1 MERQTSL
8 LAARGLTDEHDRLLS
23 ADDPLAELHQRCGGT
38 LPGTLAVPELLDL
51 VRQGRRMGLK
61 LAREFNAFD
70 GEEMVSGVVRV
81 HPQDP
86 GEGGGC
92 ELLIENWQRRA
103 VPELNSREVAQRI
116 DDIDRACA
124 ELSIR
129 LDTQQRI
136 QLFQTTTTDG
146 MGFEEAAKAAPGSVW
161 TEHVTLV
168 GMEHRQ
174 PLHWRLLDGARCHLP
189 GSSRGWRARLLP
201 LGPAN
206 SPPRGFELLLVADY
220 PLGVAPVEHADVDPE
235 QSHAQLIGGAL
246 TPALRQPIARIVAN
260 AETIRARLAGPL
272 RAEYSEYAGN
282 IAAAGQLLNG
292 LLDDLADLEVVEA
305 EGFSTAHDQV
315 DLGDAAQRA
324 AGILGVRARSKNI
337 ELVLPLRENMPAAS
351 GEFRRVL
358 QILINLIGNAIAYSP
373 ENSVV
378 TIIPDTNEDEGET
391 VVSLTVIDE
400 GQGLDE
406 EQAARVFDKF
416 ERLGRD
422 SSDGGAGLG
431 LYISS
436 RLAIAMGGSLEV
448 VNAGE
453 EGAAFRLSLPLYSN
467 D

>member
-23 ADDPLAELHQRCGGT
+23 ADDPLAELHERCGGT

-61 LAREFNAFD
+61 LAREFGAFD

-81 HPQDP
+81 HPLDP
-86 GEGGGC
+86 DQGGGC

-103 VPELNSREVAQRI
+103 VPEMNSREMAQRI
-116 DDIDRACA
+116 DEIDRACA
-124 ELSIR
+124 EFSIR
-129 LDTQQRI
+129 LDTQQRL
-136 QLFQTTTTDG
+136 QLFQTTAADG
-146 MGFEEAAKAAPGSVW
+146 AGFEEAAKAAPGSLW
-161 TEHVTLV
+161 TDHVTLV

-174 PLHWRLLDGARCHLP
+174 PLHWRLLDGARCRIP
-189 GSSRGWRARLLP
+189 GSSRRWRARLLP
-201 LGPAN
+201 LGPAT
-206 SPPRGFELLLVADY
+206 SLPRGFELLLIADY
-220 PLGVAPVEHADVDPE
+220 PLGVAPIEHADVDLE

-246 TPALRQPIARIVAN
+246 TPALRQPIARIIAN

-282 IAAAGQLLNG
+282 IAAAGQHLSG

-305 EGFSTAHDQV
+305 DGFSTAHDEV

-337 ELVLPLRENMPAAS
+337 ELVVPLREGLPTAS

-378 TIIPDTNEDEGET
+378 TIMPDMTKGEGEN
-391 VVSLTVIDE
+391 VVSLTVRDE
-400 GQGLDE
+400 GEGLDE
-406 EQAARVFDKF
+406 DQAERVFDKF

-422 SSDGGAGLG
+422 NSDGGTGLG

-436 RLAIAMGGSLEV
+436 RLATAMGGTLEV

-453 EGAAFRLSLPLYSN
+453 EGAAFRLSLPAHSS